1 MKNNLRQSIKR
12 ISGHF
17 AGFAHR
23 TAIFLVMFG
32 GDLIPWFCIS
42 AAIIYG
48 LMFLRVDRGVIV
60 LIAKLLLTFVPA
72 IPTYQFDKHK
82 QKGPKEDYSMD
93 LCFIA
98 WIASILVAWCIL

>member
-1 MKNNLRQSIKR
+1 MKNNISQSIKR

-17 AGFAHR
+17 AGFANR

-48 LMFLRVDRGVIV
+48 LMLLRVDRGVIA
-60 LIAKLLLTFVPA
+60 LISKLLLTFVPA

-82 QKGPKEDYSMD
+82 QKESNDDYSMD
-93 LCFIA
+93 LCFIV
-98 WIASILVAWCIL
+98 WIASIVVAWCIL